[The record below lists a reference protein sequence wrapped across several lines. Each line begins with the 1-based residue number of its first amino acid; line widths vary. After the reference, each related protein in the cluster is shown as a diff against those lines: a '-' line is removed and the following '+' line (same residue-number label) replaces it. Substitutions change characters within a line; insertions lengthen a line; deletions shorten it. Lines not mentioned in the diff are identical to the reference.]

1 MGRSE
6 GWQELPRAF
15 TESSEVAGQP
25 SRIVRWPWQS
35 KETLERA
42 GWGPTPTIPALKG
55 CKFQIILGGKA
66 SSKVAQ
72 GIGEGPGSSCF
83 LL

>member
-1 MGRSE
+1 MAGAAQGMHRVLRS
-6 GWQELPRAF
+6 GWTA
-15 TESSEVAGQP
+15 
-25 SRIVRWPWQS
+25 SRTVRWPRQS

-42 GWGPTPTIPALKG
+42 GRGLTPTIPALKG